1 MRRDDSSECTR
12 VDCDRWQDQLL
23 GSDNMSIV
31 IPHASE
37 MILSYYVL
45 IVNTAITEKPIPA
58 RAAAGYRSILGA
70 RGWRVVE
77 LADRIRV
84 HEPAEPQELAEVLSP
99 IELALGWTGGEEQP
113 PQLATAEKVAEFRCC
128 YIYQEQDDDPQRNG
142 GKPVPREGGDQIRKG
157 LRSMIEKC
165 TKRSSRRTRN
175 TTTQ

>member
-1 MRRDDSSECTR
+1 M
-12 VDCDRWQDQLL
+12 
-23 GSDNMSIV
+23 
-31 IPHASE
+31 
-37 MILSYYVL
+37 
-45 IVNTAITEKPIPA
+45 
-58 RAAAGYRSILGA
+58 
-70 RGWRVVE
+70 E

-142 GKPVPREGGDQIRKG
+142 GKPVPREGRDQIRKG